1 MKVLLTG
8 TTGQV
13 GWELQRSLCTLG
25 QVIAVDSRQLNLAD
39 PDAIVSQVRAV
50 QPDLIVN
57 PAAYTAVDKAES
69 EAELAF
75 AINGT
80 APGILAEEARRLGV
94 PLVHYSTDYV
104 FDGSKQGAY
113 VETDPTNP
121 LSVYG
126 RSKLAGEQAIQ
137 AVGGSHL
144 ILRTSWVYGL
154 RGKNFLLTMQRLLR
168 ERSELKVVGDQWGAA
183 TWSRYIADAT
193 AALLR
198 REGLVQDGREVIH
211 VAASSFWCWYDF
223 TVAIR
228 GHLEAQGVGPLAQ
241 VLAIPSSAYPT
252 PVKRPEN
259 SRLDTAKLHGLG
271 VSAPS
276 SEAMLA
282 LALAV

>member
-1 MKVLLTG
+1 MKILLTG

-13 GWELQRSLCTLG
+13 GWELERSLCTLG
-25 QVIAVDSRQLNLAD
+25 KVIACDSRQLNLTDA
-39 PDAIVSQVRAV
+39 DAIVATVRAV

-80 APGILAEEARRLGV
+80 APGVLAEEAKRLGI

-113 VETDPTNP
+113 VETDPTSP

-168 ERSELKVVGDQWGAA
+168 ERSELKVVADQWGAA

-198 REGLVQDGREVIH
+198 LDGLAGDGREVIH

-271 VSAPS
+271 VSAPG